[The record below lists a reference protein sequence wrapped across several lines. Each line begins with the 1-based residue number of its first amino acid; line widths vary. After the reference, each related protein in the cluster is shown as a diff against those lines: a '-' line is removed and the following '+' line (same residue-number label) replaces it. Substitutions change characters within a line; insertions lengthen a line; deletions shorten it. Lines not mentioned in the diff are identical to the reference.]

1 MPDIVS
7 QAERCVLVTG
17 CSTGIGLAC
26 AQQLAASGYRVFA
39 SVRQDSD
46 VQRLRDLGSTRIEP
60 IQLEVTC
67 PESIRL
73 TTQTL
78 QRFTA
83 NNGLWGLVNNAGILV
98 PGPLELLSTDEVRN
112 QLEVN
117 VLGTHAV
124 TQAMLPLLR
133 LAGGRIVMIGSISGQ
148 ITPPFYG
155 AYSASKHALEAISDA
170 LRIELRPWG
179 IRVSII
185 QPDAV
190 STGIWSKLA
199 KDLRSLKSRHAVD
212 QTASLYDQQFQQVL
226 KVSAKADRTGLS
238 VEPVVRAVK
247 HALQSSRPRAR
258 DSVGWRTWSAV
269 LGDSLLPQPVMD
281 WALRRSVGFH

>member
-98 PGPLELLSTDEVRN
+98 
-112 QLEVN
+112 
-117 VLGTHAV
+117 
-124 TQAMLPLLR
+124 
-133 LAGGRIVMIGSISGQ
+133 
-148 ITPPFYG
+148 
-155 AYSASKHALEAISDA
+155 
-170 LRIELRPWG
+170 
-179 IRVSII
+179 
-185 QPDAV
+185 
-190 STGIWSKLA
+190 
-199 KDLRSLKSRHAVD
+199 
-212 QTASLYDQQFQQVL
+212 
-226 KVSAKADRTGLS
+226 
-238 VEPVVRAVK
+238 
-247 HALQSSRPRAR
+247 
-258 DSVGWRTWSAV
+258 
-269 LGDSLLPQPVMD
+269 
-281 WALRRSVGFH
+281 